1 MAAGLVAI
9 PSLHIALGAR
19 ETDFKHFEIETE
31 PVSHLSFA
39 VSDVAAES
47 ERRALTCQAD
57 HDFAPLRIEERDA
70 LHNEKVRRARMRGGE
85 RNSAPISPV
94 VRSDLVRNPA
104 STGSCFTA
112 NTAP

>member
-1 MAAGLVAI
+1 MALRSRYVELANGLDNVRFKGCGAGCYPVPA
-9 PSLHIALGAR
+9 HNLGAR
-19 ETDFKHFEIETE
+19 ETDFKHFETETE

-85 RNSAPISPV
+85 RNSAPIC
-94 VRSDLVRNPA
+94 A
-104 STGSCFTA
+104 
-112 NTAP
+112 